1 MMGSAGRGA
10 SFVAILAL
18 VPLAGQ
24 TAQQPRSVATTDG
37 FDAYVRG
44 DFDRVADAARQ
55 MRDPVAFSRDLQRQA
70 VMWIE
75 ADGSSQI
82 PHRQMIVAST
92 VLEYALAMSPRN
104 ADAAKAVELLQWACE
119 MVRNTSTR
127 SEVEHLWHRT
137 ALAALQRI
145 VILDLFPGWRDPV
158 NQIVRSHLRHGQ
170 SRFPDDPAWGLADAV
185 ITESSIWPLT
195 PSVSRPFNKAEVQ
208 SSIRAYEKLLADAAV
223 GAEANIRTAYLK
235 FRSRPQ
241 DADAALRHL
250 TQAEQST
257 RDVRLLYLAAFI
269 RGQIFEQ
276 RADVDEATAAY
287 EAALAH
293 WQDGSSAATALAAIR
308 FRQDRRPEAL
318 GFANVAIRP
327 DRRDDPWQHYS
338 QGAYHLEDLLEHL
351 RRSQR

>member
-1 MMGSAGRGA
+1 MHSVSTPDSPAPVRSSREGPERAG
-10 SFVAILAL
+10 
-18 VPLAGQ
+18 
-24 TAQQPRSVATTDG
+24 
-37 FDAYVRG
+37 VRC
-44 DFDRVADAARQ
+44 A
-55 MRDPVAFSRDLQRQA
+55 PS
-70 VMWIE
+70 
-75 ADGSSQI
+75 
-82 PHRQMIVAST
+82 AST

-104 ADAAKAVELLQWACE
+104 ADAAKAVELVQWACD

-145 VILDLFPGWRDPV
+145 VILDLLRDWRDPL

-170 SRFPDDPAWGLADAV
+170 SRFPDDPAWRLADAV
-185 ITESSIWPLT
+185 ITESRIWPLT
-195 PSVSRPFNKAEVQ
+195 PSVSRGFSKAEVQ
-208 SSIRAYEKLLADAAV
+208 SSIRTYEKLLTDAAV

-250 TQAEQST
+250 TQAEPLT
-257 RDVRLLYLAAFI
+257 RDARLLYLAAFI

-276 RADVDEATAAY
+276 RAAVDDATAAY
-287 EAALAH
+287 EAALTR
-293 WQDGSSAATALAAIR
+293 WPDGSSAATALAAIR

-318 GFANVAIRP
+318 VFATLAMRS
-327 DRRDDPWQHYS
+327 DRREDPWQHYS
-338 QGAYHLEDLLEHL
+338 QGAYHLEGLLEQL